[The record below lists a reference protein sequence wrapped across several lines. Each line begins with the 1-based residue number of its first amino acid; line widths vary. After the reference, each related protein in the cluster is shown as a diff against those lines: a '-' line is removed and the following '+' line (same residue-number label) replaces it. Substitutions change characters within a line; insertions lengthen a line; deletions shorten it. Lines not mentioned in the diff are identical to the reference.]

1 MRLHGYVACL
11 VLSPCLVCGLFT
23 GLSVFTIKKARDPD
37 ACALGFGF
45 APEDEPGRVD
55 PFSLSAFSQAAL
67 CGNGASK
74 SMPLPLCLPSH
85 AFAVHLDSMHL
96 GERQLG
102 Q

>member
-1 MRLHGYVACL
+1 MLVHWALDLRL
-11 VLSPCLVCGLFT
+11 
-23 GLSVFTIKKARDPD
+23 RMN
-37 ACALGFGF
+37 LGEWASGF
-45 APEDEPGRVD
+45 HAGVTTD